1 MKKKNKCVKIFPSYE
16 KIIEAE
22 NRLKN
27 IIYNTPLQKNIFL
40 SEKYKANVF
49 LKRED
54 LQIIRSY
61 KIRGAYNKI
70 KSLSDKELKKG
81 IICASAGNHAQGVA
95 YSCRILKTYGKIY
108 MPNTT
113 PKQKIER
120 VKNFGKN
127 YTKTILIGDNFD
139 SVNIE
144 AEKDCKNHNKVF
156 IHPFDDRKIIEGQ
169 STIGLEILRQ
179 SNFKIDYI
187 FIPIGGG
194 GLISGVGSYF
204 YRFSPN
210 TKIIGVEP
218 FGAPSMSYSLK
229 KKKIVELDEIDMFID
244 GASVKKVG
252 KIAYEICKK
261 ILYDIKTVPEGKV
274 CTTILDLYNLEAIV
288 AEPAGALSIAA
299 LDFYSEKIKGKNV
312 VCILS
317 GGNNDITR
325 TEEIRE
331 RSLLYEKKKHYFI
344 VQFPQRS
351 GALKEFVNNIL
362 GPKDDIAYFSYS
374 KKTSKEE
381 GPAIIGIELAN
392 KNEFSQLINRM
403 KIYEVKF
410 QYLNKNPDL
419 FRVLI

>member
-1 MKKKNKCVKIFPSYE
+1 MTKNKNKIYFPDYKLVKQ
-16 KIIEAE
+16 AE
-22 NRLKN
+22 LILKN
-27 IIYNTPLQKNIFL
+27 IIYQTPLQKNYIL
-40 SEKYKANVF
+40 SEKYNANIL

-70 KSLSDKELKKG
+70 KSLSKKELING
-81 IICASAGNHAQGVA
+81 LVCASAGNHAQGVA
-95 YSCRILKTYGKIY
+95 YSCNLLKSHVKIY

-113 PKQKIER
+113 PKQKVER
-120 VKNFGKN
+120 VKMFGKE
-127 YTKTILIGDNFD
+127 YVEIILRGDTYD
-139 SVNIE
+139 SVSYDAI
-144 AEKDCKNHNKVF
+144 KDCKKNNKIF
-156 IHPFDDRKIIEGQ
+156 IHPFDDKKIIEGQ
-169 STIGLEILRQ
+169 ATVGLEILEQ
-179 SNFKIDYI
+179 SNNLKIDYI

-194 GLISGVGSYF
+194 GLASGVGSIF
-204 YRFSPN
+204 QQISPK

-218 FGAPSMSYSLK
+218 LGAPSMSYSLK
-229 KKKIVELDEIDMFID
+229 KGKIIELNNIDRFID

-252 KIAYEICKK
+252 QLTFDICKQV
-261 ILYDIKTVPEGKV
+261 LYELKLVHEGKV
-274 CTTILDLYNLEAIV
+274 CTTMLDLYNLEAIV

-299 LDFYSEKIKGKNV
+299 LDCYYEKIKGKTI

-331 RSLLYEKKKHYFI
+331 RSLLYEGKKHYFI
-344 VQFPQRS
+344 VNFPQRS

-362 GPKDDIAYFSYS
+362 GKQDDIVYFEYY

-381 GPAIIGIELAN
+381 GPAVIGIELSD
-392 KNEFSQLINRM
+392 KNDFSELIKNM
-403 KIYEVKF
+403 KTYNVHY

-419 FRVLI
+419 FRVLV

>member
-1 MKKKNKCVKIFPSYE
+1 MNKIVKKYFPSSE
-16 KIIEAE
+16 DIIKAKIL
-22 NRLKN
+22 LKD
-27 IIYNTPLQKNIFL
+27 IIFETPLQKNSFL
-40 SEKYKANVF
+40 SEKYKANIF

-54 LQIIRSY
+54 LQIVRSY

-70 KSLSDKELKKG
+70 KSLSSDDLKKG

-95 YSCRILKTYGKIY
+95 YSCNILQIPGKIY

-113 PKQKIER
+113 PKQKIKR
-120 VKNFGKN
+120 VEKFGDK
-127 YTKTILIGDNFD
+127 YIKIVLFGDNFD
-139 SVNIE
+139 EVNNE
-144 AEKDCKNHNKVF
+144 AIKYCKKNKKTF
-156 IHPFDDRKIIEGQ
+156 IHPFDDKKIIEGQ
-169 STIGLEILRQ
+169 ATIGLEILKQ
-179 SNFKIDYI
+179 SSINIDYI

-194 GLISGVGSYF
+194 GLASGVGSYF
-204 YRFSPN
+204 YINSPN

-218 FGAPSMSYSLK
+218 SGAPSMSYSIKNNKVIELN
-229 KKKIVELDEIDMFID
+229 KIDQFID

-252 KIAYEICKK
+252 YLNFEICKYV
-261 ILYDIKTVPEGKV
+261 LDDIQIVSEGKV

-288 AEPAGALSIAA
+288 AEPAGALSISA
-299 LDFYSEKIKGKNV
+299 LDVYSNKIIGKNI

-331 RSLLYEKKKHYFI
+331 RSLLYEEKKHYFI

-351 GALKEFVNNIL
+351 GSLKEFVSNIL
-362 GPKDDIAYFSYS
+362 GPKDDITYFSYS

-381 GPAIIGIELAN
+381 GPAVIGIELSD
-392 KNEFSQLINRM
+392 KNDFLKLLEKM
-403 KIYEVKF
+403 KVYKVHF

-419 FRVLI
+419 FRILI

>member
-1 MKKKNKCVKIFPSYE
+1 MKNKFKGYFPSYKE
-16 KIIEAE
+16 IIRA
-22 NRLKN
+22 KN
-27 IIYNTPLQKNIFL
+27 ILKDIINETPLQKNSLL

-70 KSLSDKELKKG
+70 KSLSHIELKKG

-95 YSCRILKTYGKIY
+95 FSCNILKIPGKIY
-108 MPNTT
+108 MPSTT

-120 VKNFGKN
+120 VKMFGKE
-127 YTKTILIGDNFD
+127 YTEIILTGDTFD
-139 SVNIE
+139 AVSCE
-144 AEKDCKNHNKVF
+144 AMKDCKKNEKIF
-156 IHPFDDRKIIEGQ
+156 IHPFDDVKIIEGQ
-169 STIGLEILRQ
+169 ATVGLEILQQ
-179 SNFKIDYI
+179 SISEIDYV

-194 GLISGVGSYF
+194 GLASGVGSYF
-204 YRFSPN
+204 QKISPK

-218 FGAPSMSYSLK
+218 KGAPSMSCSLK
-229 KKKIVELDEIDMFID
+229 KGKIVELKTIDRFID

-252 KIAYEICKK
+252 KLNFNICHQT
-261 ILYDIKTVPEGKV
+261 LFDIITIPEGKV

-299 LDFYSEKIKGKNV
+299 LDFYSYEIKGKTI

-331 RSLLYEKKKHYFI
+331 RSLLYEEKKHYFI
-344 VQFPQRS
+344 VKFPQRA

-362 GPKDDIAYFSYS
+362 GPKDDITYFEYS

-381 GPAIIGIELAN
+381 GPAVIGIELSD
-392 KNEFSQLINRM
+392 KNEFSGLIGKM
-403 KIYEVKF
+403 KKHKVHF

>member
-1 MKKKNKCVKIFPSYE
+1 MKNRLKGYFPSYKE
-16 KIIEAE
+16 VIKAK
-22 NRLKN
+22 NVLKN
-27 IIYNTPLQKNIFL
+27 IIYETPLQRNSLL

-61 KIRGAYNKI
+61 KIRGAYNKM
-70 KSLSDKELKKG
+70 KSLSHTDLKKG
-81 IICASAGNHAQGVA
+81 IVCASAGNHAQGVA
-95 YSCRILKTYGKIY
+95 YSCHILKITGKIY
-108 MPNTT
+108 MPSTT

-120 VKNFGKN
+120 VKMFGKE
-127 YTKTILIGDNFD
+127 YIEIILIGDTFD
-139 SVNIE
+139 AVSYE
-144 AEKDCKNHNKVF
+144 AMKDCKKNEKIF
-156 IHPFDDRKIIEGQ
+156 IHPFDDIQIIEGQ
-169 STIGLEILRQ
+169 ATVGLEILQQ
-179 SNFKIDYI
+179 SISNIDYV

-194 GLISGVGSYF
+194 GLASGVGSHLKE
-204 YRFSPN
+204 FSPK

-218 FGAPSMSYSLK
+218 QGAPSMSFSLK
-229 KKKIVELDEIDMFID
+229 KGKVVELKTIDRFID

-252 KIAYEICKK
+252 ELNFNICNQ

-299 LDFYSEKIKGKNV
+299 LDFYSEKIKGKTI

-331 RSLLYEKKKHYFI
+331 RSLLYEEKKHYFI
-344 VQFPQRS
+344 VKFPQRA

-362 GPKDDIAYFSYS
+362 GPKDDIAYFEYS

-381 GPAIIGIELAN
+381 GPAVIGIELAD
-392 KNEFSQLINRM
+392 KNDFSALLGRM
-403 KIYEVKF
+403 KKHRVHF
-410 QYLNKNPDL
+410 QYLNQNPDL

>member
-1 MKKKNKCVKIFPSYE
+1 MKKKLKGYFPSYKE
-16 KIIEAE
+16 VIRAK
-22 NRLKN
+22 NVLKD
-27 IIYNTPLQKNIFL
+27 IIYETPLQRNTLL

-70 KSLSDKELKKG
+70 KSLSQTELKKG
-81 IICASAGNHAQGVA
+81 IVCASAGNHAQGVA
-95 YSCRILKTYGKIY
+95 YSCHILKIPGKIY
-108 MPNTT
+108 MPSTT
-113 PKQKIER
+113 PKQKVER
-120 VKNFGKN
+120 VKMFGKE
-127 YTKTILIGDNFD
+127 YVEIILIGDTFD
-139 SVNIE
+139 AVSYE
-144 AEKDCKNHNKVF
+144 AMKDCRKNAKIF
-156 IHPFDDRKIIEGQ
+156 IHPFDDIKIIEGQ
-169 STIGLEILRQ
+169 ATVGLEILEQ
-179 SNFKIDYI
+179 SISNIDYV

-194 GLISGVGSYF
+194 GLVSGVGSHF
-204 YRFSPN
+204 KEFSPK

-218 FGAPSMSYSLK
+218 QGAPSMSFSLK
-229 KKKIVELDEIDMFID
+229 KGKVVELETIDRFID

-252 KIAYEICKK
+252 ELNFNICNQ

-299 LDFYSEKIKGKNV
+299 LDFYSEKIKGKTI

-331 RSLLYEKKKHYFI
+331 RSLLYEEKKHYFI
-344 VQFPQRS
+344 VKFPQRA

-362 GPKDDIAYFSYS
+362 GPKDDIAYFEYS

-381 GPAIIGIELAN
+381 GPAVIGIELAD
-392 KNEFSQLINRM
+392 KNEFSALLGRM
-403 KIYEVKF
+403 KKYKVHF
-410 QYLNKNPDL
+410 QYLNQNPDL

>member
-1 MKKKNKCVKIFPSYE
+1 MKNKLKGYFPSYKE
-16 KIIEAE
+16 IIKA
-22 NRLKN
+22 KN
-27 IIYNTPLQKNIFL
+27 ILKDIICETPLQKNYLL

-70 KSLSDKELKKG
+70 KNLSKIELKKG

-95 YSCRILKTYGKIY
+95 YSCHRLKISGKIY
-108 MPNTT
+108 MPSTT
-113 PKQKIER
+113 PKQKVER
-120 VKNFGKN
+120 VKMFGKE
-127 YTKTILIGDNFD
+127 YIEIILIGDTFD
-139 SVNIE
+139 SVNYE
-144 AEKDCKNHNKVF
+144 AMKDCKKNKKIF
-156 IHPFDDRKIIEGQ
+156 IHPFDDIKIIEGQ
-169 STIGLEILRQ
+169 ATVGLEILQQ
-179 SNFKIDYI
+179 SISEIDYI

-194 GLISGVGSYF
+194 GLASGVGSHF
-204 YRFSPN
+204 KEFSKK

-218 FGAPSMSYSLK
+218 LGAPSMSNSLK
-229 KKKIVELDEIDMFID
+229 KGKIVELEKIDRFID

-252 KIAYEICKK
+252 KLNFNICNQ
-261 ILYDIKTVPEGKV
+261 ILYDIQTVPEGKV

-299 LDFYSEKIKGKNV
+299 LDFYSEKIKGKTI

-331 RSLLYEKKKHYFI
+331 RSLLYEEKKHYFI
-344 VQFPQRS
+344 VKFPQRA

-362 GPKDDIAYFSYS
+362 GPKDDIAYFEYS
-374 KKTSKEE
+374 KKTSKEK
-381 GPAIIGIELAN
+381 GPAVIGIELAD
-392 KNEFSQLINRM
+392 KNEFSILLGRM
-403 KIYEVKF
+403 KKHKVHF
-410 QYLNKNPDL
+410 QYLNQNPDL